1 MIFAINLLSGLI
13 LLFVGMLFT
22 LYGDNMQTRL
32 MGNFVAVLGVFELLA
47 TIGVLK

>member
-1 MIFAINLLSGLI
+1 MVFAINLLSGLT
-13 LLFVGMLFT
+13 LLFVGLLFI

-32 MGNFVAVLGVFELLA
+32 MGNFVAVLGIFELLT